1 VIGKLVAKG
10 MRDLKRNLRANG
22 LRQLDR
28 YVLGSW
34 VRLFVMAALG
44 LPLIAIFFNLTDM
57 LSKLLDRGL
66 TMRQILISYVYAIPE
81 YAFLVMPAA
90 VLLATVFTVGGMGR
104 HSELTAAKAGGQSF
118 HRLMRPLFIAA
129 GLAAILTFG
138 VGELAPWATAR
149 QLEIQKA
156 KQARPTQ
163 SRFNFVYSGDAGW
176 VYTVRSLDIAS
187 RQLKQIMFER
197 QGTGLDYPGLV
208 LTADSASYDDALKVW
223 RLRTGSSRVI
233 AGPGQQATFNFRSMR
248 LRALRQSPADLLAE
262 SKGPDEMRFA
272 ELGRYID
279 ALKRSGN
286 DANKLIVEQ
295 ALKLAL
301 PATCLIIA
309 LFGAPLAVTTPRA
322 GPAGGVAI
330 SLAIALIFLLLTQ
343 LTKAIGAGGVINPLA
358 AAWFPNVIFLF
369 AALVLLARVRT

>member
-1 VIGKLVAKG
+1 MIRKRVVKG
-10 MRDLKRNLRANG
+10 VVGLRRRLPVHG

-34 VRLFVMAALG
+34 LRLFVMAALG

-66 TMRQILISYVYAIPE
+66 SMREIVISYVYAIPE

-90 VLLATVFTVGGMGR
+90 VLLATVFTVGAMGR

-118 HRLMRPLFIAA
+118 HRLMLPLFIAA
-129 GLAAILTFG
+129 GLAAVLAFG
-138 VGELAPWATAR
+138 VGELAPWSTSR

-156 KQARPTQ
+156 KQARPTRA
-163 SRFNFVYSGDAGW
+163 RFNFVYSGDAGW
-176 VYTVRSLDIAS
+176 VYTVRSLDVAS
-187 RQLKQIMFER
+187 RQLKQVMFER
-197 QGTGLDYPGLV
+197 QGTGLNYPGMV
-208 LTADSASYDDALKVW
+208 LTADSATYDDSLKVW
-223 RLRTGSSRVI
+223 RLRTGASRVI
-233 AGPGQQATFNFRSMR
+233 AGPGQQATFSFRSMR

-272 ELGRYID
+272 ELGRYIE

-322 GPAGGVAI
+322 GPAGGVAV

-343 LTKAIGAGGVINPLA
+343 LTKAIGAGGVINPLV

-369 AALVLLARVRT
+369 GGLVLLAKVRT

>member
-1 VIGKLVAKG
+1 VIQKLIAKG
-10 MRDLKRNLRANG
+10 VRRVNRSLPVNG

-28 YVLGSW
+28 YVLGTW
-34 VRLFVMAALG
+34 LRLFVMAALG
-44 LPLIAIFFNLTDM
+44 LPLVAIFFNLTDM

-66 TMRQILISYVYAIPE
+66 SMREIVISYVYAIPE

-90 VLLATVFTVGGMGR
+90 VLLATVFTVVGMGR

-129 GLAAILTFG
+129 GLTAVLAFG
-138 VGELAPWATAR
+138 VGELAPSATAR

-156 KQARPTQ
+156 KQARPTRV
-163 SRFNFVYSGDAGW
+163 RFNFVYSGDAGW

-187 RQLKQIMFER
+187 RQLKQVLFER
-197 QGTGLDYPGLV
+197 QGTGVDYPGLV
-208 LTADSASYDDALKVW
+208 LTADSATYDDTLKVW
-223 RLRTGSSRVI
+223 RLRTGATRVI
-233 AGPGQQATFNFRSMR
+233 AGPGQQATFAFRSMR

-272 ELGRYID
+272 ERGRYID

-286 DANKLIVEQ
+286 DANKLIVER

-322 GPAGGVAI
+322 SPAGGVAL
-330 SLAIALIFLLLTQ
+330 SLAIALVFLLLTQ
-343 LTKAIGAGGVINPLA
+343 LTKAIGAGGVVNPLV

-369 AALVLLARVRT
+369 AALVLLAKVRT